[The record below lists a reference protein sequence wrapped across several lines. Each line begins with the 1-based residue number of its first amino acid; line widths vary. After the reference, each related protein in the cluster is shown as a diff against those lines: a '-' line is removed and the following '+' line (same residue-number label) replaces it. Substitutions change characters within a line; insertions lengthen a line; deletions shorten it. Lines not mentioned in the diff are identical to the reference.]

1 MNKRIERL
9 RKLLAESEES
19 ADGYLILNIEAS
31 DRPNQRY
38 LTGFDSTLG
47 CTLVLEDRVIFLT
60 DSRYIE
66 DAKENLTEAELE
78 KIDSKPVETAA
89 TLINDLEIDAVA
101 IDQNDVSLKFY
112 NKLRDCLNGVELL
125 EVDGLLGEIRRK
137 KDGQEIELH
146 EKAADIGD
154 SAFSHLL
161 DFVEPGLTERDVAL
175 ELEFFMRKNGAESVS
190 FPPIV
195 ATGAKS
201 AKPHAHPSD
210 NVLEPGNLLLVDMG
224 ARYNGYCSDLTRTVY
239 LGEPPSKVKEI
250 YRIVLEAQLSG
261 LEALGPG
268 ESAREVHG
276 ATSEVIEEAGYGDS
290 YGHGAGHGV
299 GLDVHE
305 GPKLDETSED
315 TLEPGMVVTME
326 PGIYLSGW
334 GGIRIEDMVRI
345 TEDGYARFSHA
356 PKDRVINP
364 L

>member
-1 MNKRIERL
+1 M
-9 RKLLAESEES
+9 AESEERV
-19 ADGYLILNIEAS
+19 DGYLSINVEAS
-31 DRPNQRY
+31 DRTNQRY
-38 LTGFDSTLG
+38 LTGFSSTLG
-47 CTLVLEDRVIFLT
+47 CTLVLEDSVIFLT
-60 DSRYIE
+60 DSRYID
-66 DAKENLTEAELE
+66 DAEENLPEVELK
-78 KIDSKPVETAA
+78 KIDSKAVETVAE
-89 TLINDLEIDAVA
+89 LINELGLEAVA

-112 NKLRDCLNGVELL
+112 NKLKKLLDGVELL
-125 EVDGLLGEIRRK
+125 ELDGVLGEIRRTK
-137 KDGQEIELH
+137 EEEEIRLQD
-146 EKAADIGD
+146 KAADIAD

-195 ATGAKS
+195 AHGAQS
-201 AKPHAHPSD
+201 AKPHANPGKSE
-210 NVLEPGNLLLVDMG
+210 LEPGNLLLVDMG
-224 ARYNGYCSDLTRTVY
+224 ARCDGYCSDLTRTIH
-239 LGEPPSKVKEI
+239 LGEPSAKVKEI

-268 ESAREVHG
+268 ESARKVHK

-290 YGHGAGHGV
+290 YDHGAGHGV

-305 GPKLDETSED
+305 GPKLDDTSDD

-326 PGIYLSGW
+326 PGIYLPGW